1 MINQQHHPA
10 KGFLI
15 KTVSA
20 ALVLT
25 MLLSMVIIGNV
36 FSVKTS
42 ALETY
47 TDGDYSFTV
56 LDDGTAQITKY
67 SGADAELTVPS
78 VLGAAIPVTQIGS
91 RAFENNSDIEAVT
104 LSTGITAIGDRAF
117 YNCVSLRS
125 ITLNDGL
132 VNMGSYAFARTG
144 VTAINIPSTV
154 TKGSFPFE
162 NCSSLTSVTFD
173 EGIGSLLKG
182 ICYHTAVES
191 VEIPEGVTEVPE
203 MAFSNCANLTTVK
216 LPSTLVTI
224 GTSAFESCTALK
236 AIEIPASVKT
246 ISSRAFYLD
255 AALASCPLH
264 EGLTTLGTDA
274 FRATAMTSVTI
285 PKTLTST
292 SFPFR
297 YSAITDVTFADG
309 ITELPDRL
317 FYDAGMITDVTIP
330 DTVTKI
336 GNHCFEGTNIESID
350 IPDNVTTLGQYAF
363 SDCDNLYAV
372 TIGAGVTKLS
382 YYCFSRCDVLQNVVI
397 PDTVTSLETGVFSES
412 GLCYQKLPD
421 TITSIPMS
429 AFRGCK
435 ELVEVECSDALTAI
449 GDSTFKG
456 CTSLTALT
464 TAAESPSFYTNSFDD
479 CPNFTDP
486 RFYVFVPGNTGIES
500 SGNIG
505 TDHTLVHFSVR
516 YDIRDDWKEDIRMSR
531 LILNLP
537 ADFEIIPSSFAADG
551 FDIDSDAINDAFVD
565 HYRPGTDTYLDI
577 TGAQPTGTLRFS
589 AYLNNANT
597 AYNKVTAKATFWYK
611 NDWFNQSLG
620 EVQFTT
626 SKLSLFAPST
636 VADESINVSGYSVTP
651 DKNVT
656 IHIDHLNADGE
667 VSNTVSYTVTPNSYT
682 GKYTAKGLGILAEG
696 DAAVD
701 EDQFEVRAESGGVV
715 SDKVTF
721 SYIPGAVKVTEAYEV
736 ANITNFTAPVGPD
749 SLAGYTN
756 AHDTAVHD
764 ITGVFNS
771 GASPV
776 FIINPHAMYQFR
788 IQLENDENISELV
801 LMSHKGDDWKFMQ
814 LHYDAATDF
823 WVGEGYFDSNVHEYE
838 FGHYYLP
845 GALNLFYYYGER
857 KDTYRAHYYPELA
870 PSGSDLAA
878 SGGEAFYYDSTG
890 KPHGDFGDPG
900 KTISGSVGK
909 AFVHAVTGKWNQTP
923 SDVTVGGLK
932 ALWQWG
938 NKNDNLFKTTH
949 HGYAIDDYGN
959 VVFPDDKADML
970 NRNAENDGRQ
980 CNLIDPAGIVYE
992 AVRGNPVV
1000 GATATLY
1007 KLNEKSGE
1015 WEEWNATD
1023 FEQQNPLQT
1032 NTDGAYAWL
1041 TDEGRFKVTVSKE
1054 GYETQTSEEFDVP
1067 PEKLNLDFSLVDT
1080 TTHPT
1085 MTVEKV
1091 SEPGTYTIHFSK
1103 YMKPDTVTTNTIS
1116 FVGLRDVT
1124 ITPVYLDEGDAYADT
1139 FTVTGTILKK
1149 EVKFTVKESA
1159 QSYSGVSAEAASV
1172 TITED
1177 VVDNRLL
1184 GDADS
1189 DGKVS
1194 VIDATC
1200 IQKTLA
1206 SIPVPYYDEEAANV
1220 DNDSKVTVLDA
1231 TNIQK
1236 HLAHISVP
1244 YPIGEPMQAAG

>member
-1 MINQQHHPA
+1 MKQ
-10 KGFLI
+10 FLAI
-15 KTVSA
+15 LLTFVLLISALPISVSA
-20 ALVLT
+20 AEV
-25 MLLSMVIIGNV
+25 
-36 FSVKTS
+36 
-42 ALETY
+42 Y

-67 SGADAELTVPS
+67 SGTETELTVPAF
-78 VLGAAIPVTQIGS
+78 LGAAIPVTQIGS
-91 RAFENNSDIEAVT
+91 RAFENNADIEAVT
-104 LSTGITAIGDRAF
+104 LSAGITAIGDRAF
-117 YNCVSLRS
+117 YNCASLGS
-125 ITLNDGL
+125 VTLNDGL

-203 MAFSNCANLTTVK
+203 MAFSNCAKLTTVK

-224 GTSAFESCTALK
+224 GTSAFERCTALK

-246 ISSRAFYLD
+246 ISSCAFYLD

-285 PKTLTST
+285 PKSLTST

-317 FYDAGMITDVTIP
+317 FYAAGELTDVTIP

-363 SDCDNLYAV
+363 ADCDNLYAV
-372 TIGAGVTKLS
+372 TIGSGITKLS

-421 TITSIPMS
+421 TITAIPMS

-435 ELVEVECSDALTAI
+435 ELVEIECSDELTAI
-449 GDSTFKG
+449 GDSAFKG

-500 SGNIG
+500 TGNIG
-505 TDHTLVHFSVR
+505 TDHTLVHFTVR

-537 ADFEIIPSSFAADG
+537 ADFEIIPSSFAAEG
-551 FDIDSDAINDAFVD
+551 FDIDSDAINNAFVD
-565 HYRPGTDTYLDI
+565 HYHPGTDTYLDI

-589 AYLNNANT
+589 AYLNNTNT

-626 SKLSLFAPST
+626 SKLSLLAPST
-636 VADESINVSGYSVTP
+636 VADKSINISGYSVTP

-656 IHIDHLNADGE
+656 IHINHLNADGE
-667 VSNTVSYTVTPNSYT
+667 VSNTVSYTVTPNRYT
-682 GKYTAKGLGILAEG
+682 GKYTAKGLSILAEG
-696 DAAVD
+696 DAAVE
-701 EDQFEVRAESGGVV
+701 EDQFEVRAESDGVV

-721 SYIPGAVKVTEAYEV
+721 NYIPGAVKVTEAYEV
-736 ANITNFTAPVGPD
+736 ANITHFYAPSD
-749 SLAGYTN
+749 SEKIAAYKN

-764 ITGVFNS
+764 ITGIFNN

-776 FIINPHAMYQFR
+776 FIINPHAMYQFCIR
-788 IQLENDENISELV
+788 LENDENLSEVV

-814 LHYDAATDF
+814 LYYDAATDY
-823 WVGEGYFDSNVHEYE
+823 WIGEGYFDINAHEYTA
-838 FGHYYLP
+838 GQWYMP

-857 KDTYRAHYYPELA
+857 KDAYRSHYYPELA
-870 PSGSDLAA
+870 PTGSEKDLA
-878 SGGEAFYYDSTG
+878 STGEAFYYDRDG

-900 KTISGSVGK
+900 KTITGSVGR
-909 AFVHAVTGKWNQTP
+909 AFVHGVTGKWNKVP

-992 AVRGNPVV
+992 AVEGNVIE
-1000 GATATLY
+1000 GATVTLE
-1007 KLNEKSGE
+1007 KLNEETGE
-1015 WEEWNATD
+1015 WFNWNAED
-1023 FEQQNPLQT
+1023 FEQENPLLT
-1032 NTDGAYAWL
+1032 NSEGAYAWL
-1041 TDEGRFKVTVSKE
+1041 TDEGRFRVIVSKD
-1054 GYETQTSEEFDVP
+1054 GYETQISEEFDVP
-1067 PEKLNLDFSLVDT
+1067 PERLGLNFNLVDQ

-1085 MTVEKV
+1085 ATIEKD
-1091 SEPGTYTIHFSK
+1091 EETGAYTLRFSK
-1103 YMKPDTVTTNTIS
+1103 FMRPETVTPDTVQIG
-1116 FVGLRDVT
+1116 GLDHVT
-1124 ITPVYLDEGDAYADT
+1124 ITPVYLSEGDAYADAFTISGAPKQREIT
-1139 FTVTGTILKK
+1139 FTVTDGAL
-1149 EVKFTVKESA
+1149 
-1159 QSYSGVSAEAASV
+1159 SYSGVSAEAMTAAF
-1172 TITED
+1172 TEEID
-1177 VVDNRLL
+1177 EILL
-1184 GDADS
+1184 GDV
-1189 DGKVS
+1189 DGDGEVT
-1194 VIDATC
+1194 ILDATAV
-1200 IQKTLA
+1200 QRHLA
-1206 SIPVPYYDEEAANV
+1206 SIPTFAYNEAAA
-1220 DNDSKVTVLDA
+1220 DTDGDGGISIIDA
-1231 TNIQK
+1231 TYIQRWLASLFSNENIGK
-1236 HLAHISVP
+1236 
-1244 YPIGEPMQAAG
+1244 PIGK